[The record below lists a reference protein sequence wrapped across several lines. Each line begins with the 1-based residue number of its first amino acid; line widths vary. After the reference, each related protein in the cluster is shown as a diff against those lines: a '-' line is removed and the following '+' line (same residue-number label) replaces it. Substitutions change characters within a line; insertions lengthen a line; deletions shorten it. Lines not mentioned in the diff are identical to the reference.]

1 MAQIATTIRLDSEL
15 KSRFERLC
23 EELGMS
29 FNTAVNVF
37 VKAAVR
43 SNSIPFSLNLNPVD
57 PAEAGRNAFMELRR
71 QAAQAP
77 EMTLEEI
84 NAEIAAARTSHP

>member
-15 KSRFERLC
+15 KSRFEKLC

-29 FNTAVNVF
+29 FNTAVNIF

-43 SNSIPFSLNLNPVD
+43 SNSIPFSLNLNAVD
-57 PAEAGRNAFMELRR
+57 PAEEGRKAFMELRR
-71 QAAQAP
+71 QAAYVP

-84 NAEIAAARTSHP
+84 NAEIAAVRASRP